1 MVIYNYKQYLLFR
14 KLVIRKK
21 FWIFVHFEL
30 KIYWVYQIIIIIQGI
45 ILMRL
50 NYKRFYRKATEK
62 ALLDSEQAI
71 LETADIIKQTR
82 KYDNIENN
90 LDISADEDR

>member
-1 MVIYNYKQYLLFR
+1 
-14 KLVIRKK
+14 
-21 FWIFVHFEL
+21 
-30 KIYWVYQIIIIIQGI
+30 
-45 ILMRL
+45 MRL